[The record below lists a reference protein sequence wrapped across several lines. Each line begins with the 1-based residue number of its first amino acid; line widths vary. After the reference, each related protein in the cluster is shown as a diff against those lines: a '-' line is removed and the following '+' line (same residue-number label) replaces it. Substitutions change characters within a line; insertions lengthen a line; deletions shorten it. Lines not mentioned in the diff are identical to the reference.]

1 MGYWDPPFQGLKRHR
16 VFYGVSLGAEH
27 CSVVRFM
34 SGKSRVEW
42 SCDVCVCVCLSLI
55 HHYYK
60 IT

>member
-42 SCDVCVCVCLSLI
+42 SCDVCVCVRVCVCL
-55 HHYYK
+55 
-60 IT
+60 